1 MVTTK
6 RTAALTQSVISL
18 LSHFHTSLST
28 LVFTKVHKY
37 YAIAQHTPQK
47 TALEQKKKKV
57 SLEHLHE
64 IRCGS
69 FIFAQHPNR
78 CHINTKFQIPL
89 WSANTGRNFCGL

>member
-47 TALEQKKKKV
+47 TALEQKKKKSIRTSTRD
-57 SLEHLHE
+57 SLWQLYLCTASKQMSHKHK
-64 IRCGS
+64 ISNPSMVC
-69 FIFAQHPNR
+69 
-78 CHINTKFQIPL
+78 
-89 WSANTGRNFCGL
+89 